1 MIFVKR
7 SVLIQI
13 QQQQKKQTQKTNR
26 FEGKSKFSSN
36 LLNTE
41 FYLRFLSVSHIS

>member
-26 FEGKSKFSSN
+26 FEGKSKMSG
-36 LLNTE
+36 
-41 FYLRFLSVSHIS
+41 FLQTF

>member
-13 QQQQKKQTQKTNR
+13 QQQQKKKQTQKTNR
-26 FEGKSKFSSN
+26 FEGKSKMSG
-36 LLNTE
+36 
-41 FYLRFLSVSHIS
+41 FLQTF